1 MTSRNPRDRDAPLPS
16 SHRPDRPAAE
26 PEAGPGA
33 GDRNAARTGPG
44 DDGRPAPAA
53 PHGRAGTASPA
64 AGPRSGAAAP
74 GRRVG
79 ATVTRLPGAAGPPRT
94 TAPAPGRQLAPRRHP
109 GRGGRPPAP
118 EGFPVPAELAPLA
131 RRMLADAVRISRW
144 SGELDRVDK
153 RGELLPEDARAAGRA
168 LAMTVGAAAKAWG
181 QALLTGLVELRDGG
195 SGPGWRLHAWEHDD
209 EAVVR
214 GWSAL
219 FDAWTLLAPVPPAA
233 LRGVFAVLAGQAV
246 DQAPQLL
253 SFLHLVDG
261 PVPDGELMELLR
273 RGLDERRHGAGTG
286 LAALSPV
293 PHAAS
298 AVSAI
303 RGSDRAADAEEEDS
317 APPAPADVAAVLEW
331 MLDGLIAVGA
341 VVREPEDGTGGEPS
355 VRLSPLGHWAVR
367 AKLEEICTVAQTAA
381 GHIEQSALEL
391 LTACARYSPG
401 PARAEYRA
409 WVAARP
415 VDRAVSELL
424 EAARGEDALLR
435 GLAFEALRVAGGTAE
450 QAVRA
455 AAEEPVLRPYALLW
469 LAEQS
474 DEGVVPADVLSRE
487 DAAWLWVDTG
497 AAVLDHGDTALLV
510 GHVEAAAVGDPNRL
524 FTRARQSGHP
534 RAASVLTAV
543 ASTHPDPAVA
553 RAARR
558 SAFSVH
564 HGGA

>member
-1 MTSRNPRDRDAPLPS
+1 M
-16 SHRPDRPAAE
+16 
-26 PEAGPGA
+26 
-33 GDRNAARTGPG
+33 
-44 DDGRPAPAA
+44 
-53 PHGRAGTASPA
+53 
-64 AGPRSGAAAP
+64 
-74 GRRVG
+74 
-79 ATVTRLPGAAGPPRT
+79 
-94 TAPAPGRQLAPRRHP
+94 
-109 GRGGRPPAP
+109 
-118 EGFPVPAELAPLA
+118 PAELAPLA
-131 RRMLADAVRISRW
+131 RRILADAVRVARW
-144 SGELDRVDK
+144 AGELGRVGK

-195 SGPGWRLHAWEHDD
+195 AGPGWRLHAWEHDD

-214 GWSAL
+214 GWAAL

-273 RGLDERRHGAGTG
+273 RGLDERRHGAGAG

-298 AVSAI
+298 AVSAV
-303 RGSDRAADAEEEDS
+303 RGSGPRTADGPEADS
-317 APPAPADVAAVLEW
+317 PPPAPSDVAAVLEW
-331 MLDGLIAVGA
+331 MVDGLLAVGA
-341 VVREPEDGTGGEPS
+341 VVREPGAAEPS

-381 GHIEQSALEL
+381 GHIEQSAREL
-391 LTACARYSPG
+391 LTACSRYSPG

-415 VDRAVSELL
+415 ADRAVSELL
-424 EAARGEDALLR
+424 EAARGDDALLR

-474 DEGVVPADVLSRE
+474 DEGGVVPADVLSRE

-497 AAVLDHGDTALLV
+497 AAVLDHADTALLA
-510 GHVEAAAVGDPNRL
+510 GHVEAAAAGDPVRL
-524 FTRARQSGHP
+524 FARARQSGHP

-543 ASTHPDPAVA
+543 AATHPDPAVA

-564 HGGA
+564 DGGA

>member
-1 MTSRNPRDRDAPLPS
+1 M
-16 SHRPDRPAAE
+16 
-26 PEAGPGA
+26 
-33 GDRNAARTGPG
+33 
-44 DDGRPAPAA
+44 
-53 PHGRAGTASPA
+53 GT
-64 AGPRSGAAAP
+64 
-74 GRRVG
+74 G
-79 ATVTRLPGAAGPPRT
+79 ATVTRLPGTAPSVDGAQSGKPGVPRRRT
-94 TAPAPGRQLAPRRHP
+94 PRPAPGR
-109 GRGGRPPAP
+109 GRVPLP

-131 RRMLADAVRISRW
+131 RRMLTDAVRIARW
-144 SGELDRVDK
+144 AGDLDEVDK
-153 RGELLPEDARAAGRA
+153 RGELLPDDARAAGRA

-181 QALLTGLVELRDGG
+181 QALLVGLVEPRDGG
-195 SGPGWRLHAWEHDD
+195 AAPGWRLHAWEHDD
-209 EAVVR
+209 EAVLR

-261 PVPDGELMELLR
+261 PVAESELMELLR
-273 RGLDERRHGAGTG
+273 RGLDERRHNTGTG
-286 LAALSPV
+286 FATLSPV

-298 AVSAI
+298 AVSAV
-303 RGSDRAADAEEEDS
+303 RGTCREPQIDT
-317 APPAPADVAAVLEW
+317 PPAPSDIAAVLDW
-331 MLDGLIAVGA
+331 MLDGLAAVGA
-341 VVREPEDGTGGEPS
+341 VVRRAEAAE
-355 VRLSPLGHWAVR
+355 LSPLGHWAVR

-391 LTACARYSPG
+391 LDACAHYSPG

-415 VDRAVSELL
+415 VDRAVAELL

-455 AAEEPVLRPYALLW
+455 AVDEAVLRPYALLW
-469 LAEQS
+469 LAEQL
-474 DEGVVPADVLSRE
+474 DEGGVVPSDVLSAE
-487 DAAWLWVDTG
+487 DAAWLWVDTA
-497 AAVLDHGDTALLV
+497 AAVLDHGETELLV
-510 GHVEAAAVGDPNRL
+510 GHVEGASAGDPVRL
-524 FTRARQSGHP
+524 FARARQSGHA

-543 ASTHPDPAVA
+543 AGVHPDPAVA

-564 HGGA
+564 RGGA

>member
-1 MTSRNPRDRDAPLPS
+1 MTSRNPRDRDAPLP
-16 SHRPDRPAAE
+16 PT
-26 PEAGPGA
+26 
-33 GDRNAARTGPG
+33 TG
-44 DDGRPAPAA
+44 
-53 PHGRAGTASPA
+53 T
-64 AGPRSGAAAP
+64 
-74 GRRVG
+74 G
-79 ATVTRLPGAAGPPRT
+79 ATVTRLPGTARRADGAQQGRPVAPRRRPPK
-94 TAPAPGRQLAPRRHP
+94 PAPGR
-109 GRGGRPPAP
+109 GRLPVP
-118 EGFPVPAELAPLA
+118 EGFPGPAELAPLA
-131 RRMLADAVRISRW
+131 RRMLADAVRIARW
-144 SGELDRVDK
+144 AGELESVDK

-181 QALLTGLVELRDGG
+181 QALLVGLVEPRDGG
-195 SGPGWRLHAWEHDD
+195 AAPGWRLHAWEHDD
-209 EAVVR
+209 DAVLR

-261 PVPDGELMELLR
+261 PVAESELMELLR

-286 LAALSPV
+286 FANLSPV

-298 AVSAI
+298 AVSAV
-303 RGSDRAADAEEEDS
+303 RGTCREPQIDT
-317 APPAPADVAAVLEW
+317 PPAPSDIAAVLDW
-331 MLDGLIAVGA
+331 MLDGLTAVGA
-341 VVREPEDGTGGEPS
+341 VVRAADAAE
-355 VRLSPLGHWAVR
+355 LSSLGHWAVR

-391 LTACARYSPG
+391 LDACAHYSPG

-415 VDRAVSELL
+415 VDRAVHELL

-455 AAEEPVLRPYALLW
+455 AIDEPVLRPYALLW
-469 LAEQS
+469 LAEQL
-474 DEGVVPADVLSRE
+474 DEGGVVPSDVLSAE
-487 DAAWLWVDTG
+487 DAAWLWVDTA
-497 AAVLDHGDTALLV
+497 AAVLDHGEVELLV
-510 GHVEAAAVGDPNRL
+510 GHVEGASAGDPVRL
-524 FTRARQSGHP
+524 FARARQSGHA

-543 ASTHPDPAVA
+543 ASVHPDAAVA

>member
-1 MTSRNPRDRDAPLPS
+1 M
-16 SHRPDRPAAE
+16 
-26 PEAGPGA
+26 
-33 GDRNAARTGPG
+33 
-44 DDGRPAPAA
+44 
-53 PHGRAGTASPA
+53 
-64 AGPRSGAAAP
+64 
-74 GRRVG
+74 
-79 ATVTRLPGAAGPPRT
+79 TRLPGASGTRRRGPGA
-94 TAPAPGRQLAPRRHP
+94 APPDPGRQAPSRRP
-109 GRGGRPPAP
+109 RGRGRSPAP

-131 RRMLADAVRISRW
+131 RRMLADAVRIARW
-144 SGELDRVDK
+144 AGELGRVDK

-168 LAMTVGAAAKAWG
+168 LALTVGAAAKAWG

-195 SGPGWRLHAWEHDD
+195 AGPGWRLHAWEHDD

-253 SFLHLVDG
+253 SFLHLVDA

-273 RGLDERRHGAGTG
+273 RGLDERRHGGAG

-298 AVSAI
+298 AVSAV
-303 RGSDRAADAEEEDS
+303 RGSEPRDGEEQQAG
-317 APPAPADVAAVLEW
+317 APPAPSDVAAVLEW
-331 MLDGLIAVGA
+331 MLDGLTAVGA
-341 VVREPEDGTGGEPS
+341 VVREPVDGEPS

-424 EAARGEDALLR
+424 EAARGDDALVR

-474 DEGVVPADVLSRE
+474 DEGGVVPADVLSRE

-564 HGGA
+564 DGGA

>member
-1 MTSRNPRDRDAPLPS
+1 MTSRNPRDRDAQLPS
-16 SHRPDRPAAE
+16 ACRPERPAPD
-26 PEAGPGA
+26 PEAGPKA
-33 GDRNAARTGPG
+33 GDRNTARSGPG
-44 DDGRPAPAA
+44 GDGPAGPATPAA
-53 PHGRAGTASPA
+53 TAGRST
-64 AGPRSGAAAP
+64 AAP
-74 GRRVG
+74 GRRAG
-79 ATVTRLPGAAGPPRT
+79 ATVTRLPGASAPRRRT
-94 TAPAPGRQLAPRRHP
+94 VGDAPQPGRQAPPRRP
-109 GRGGRPPAP
+109 GGRGRAPAP

-131 RRMLADAVRISRW
+131 RRMLADAVRIAHW
-144 SGELDRVDK
+144 AGELDRVDK

-195 SGPGWRLHAWEHDD
+195 AGPGWRLHAWEHDD

-273 RGLDERRHGAGTG
+273 RGLDERHHGGGVGPT
-286 LAALSPV
+286 ALSPV

-298 AVSAI
+298 AVSAV
-303 RGSDRAADAEEEDS
+303 RGSEPRDADAPEEES
-317 APPAPADVAAVLEW
+317 APPAPSDVAAVLEW

-341 VVREPEDGTGGEPS
+341 VVREPQGEPGVEPS

-424 EAARGEDALLR
+424 EAARGDDALVR

-474 DEGVVPADVLSRE
+474 DEEGVVPADVLTRE

-497 AAVLDHGDTALLV
+497 AAVLDHGDTVLLV

-543 ASTHPDPAVA
+543 AQTHPDPAVA

>member
-1 MTSRNPRDRDAPLPS
+1 MTSRNPRDRDAPLP
-16 SHRPDRPAAE
+16 P
-26 PEAGPGA
+26 
-33 GDRNAARTGPG
+33 TM
-44 DDGRPAPAA
+44 
-53 PHGRAGTASPA
+53 GT
-64 AGPRSGAAAP
+64 
-74 GRRVG
+74 G
-79 ATVTRLPGAAGPPRT
+79 ATVTRLPGTARRAEGVQPGRPAAARRRT
-94 TAPAPGRQLAPRRHP
+94 PKPAPGR
-109 GRGGRPPAP
+109 GRVPLP
-118 EGFPVPAELAPLA
+118 EGFPAPAELAPLA
-131 RRMLADAVRISRW
+131 RRMLADAVRVARW
-144 SGELDRVDK
+144 AGELEAVDK

-181 QALLTGLVELRDGG
+181 QALLVGLVEPRDGG
-195 SGPGWRLHAWEHDD
+195 AAPGWRLHAWEHDD
-209 EAVVR
+209 EAVLR

-261 PVPDGELMELLR
+261 PVAESELMELLR

-286 LAALSPV
+286 FATLSPV

-298 AVSAI
+298 AVSAV
-303 RGSDRAADAEEEDS
+303 RGTCREPQIDT
-317 APPAPADVAAVLEW
+317 PPAPSDIAAVLDW
-331 MLDGLIAVGA
+331 MLDGLTAVGA
-341 VVREPEDGTGGEPS
+341 VIRADDAAE
-355 VRLSPLGHWAVR
+355 LSPLGHWAVR

-391 LTACARYSPG
+391 LDACANYSPG

-415 VDRAVSELL
+415 VDRAVAELL
-424 EAARGEDALLR
+424 EAAQGEDALLR

-455 AAEEPVLRPYALLW
+455 AVDEPVLRPYALLW
-469 LAEQS
+469 LAEQL
-474 DEGVVPADVLSRE
+474 DEGGVVPSDVLSAE
-487 DAAWLWVDTG
+487 DAAWLWVDTA
-497 AAVLDHGDTALLV
+497 AAVLDHGETELLV
-510 GHVEAAAVGDPNRL
+510 GHVEGACAGDPVRL
-524 FTRARQSGHP
+524 FARARQSGHA
-534 RAASVLTAV
+534 RAASVLAAV
-543 ASTHPDPAVA
+543 AGVHPDAAVA

-564 HGGA
+564 LGGA